1 MTRYIFWDQIPE
13 RRFLDVTVE
22 DVDAEEVVLVRDSAY
37 DVTGI
42 LFVMAAIK
50 ASNGEVDAG
59 VSYVENDDSVDL
71 WDDGTNVLTLAV
83 AANGQATLQRTAGSL
98 TFDVTL
104 GMVWY

>member
-1 MTRYIFWDQIPE
+1 
-13 RRFLDVTVE
+13 
-22 DVDAEEVVLVRDSAY
+22 LVRDSAY

-42 LFVMAAIK
+42 LLVMAAIK

-59 VSYVENDDSVDL
+59 VSYVENDNSVDL

-83 AANGQATLQRTAGSL
+83 DSDGEVTLQRTAGTL

-104 GMVWY
+104 RMAWY